1 MPTRDPEKNKQYV
14 AKHRAMMKANE
25 ETKKEYNKLNASYYA
40 KHASQLKEKLGT
52 DEYNK
57 EKAEYM
63 RQYRAKQKQAQQNII
78 NSQATILQSAIRNKL
93 ARKALLQQKQIKANE
108 IISSINQ
115 QRQQSLFNK
124 LNASV
129 MSNDMLNNLFD
140 NFEIQNPVKR
150 PVGRPKLPRRPVGRP
165 PKHV

>member
-14 AKHRAMMKANE
+14 AKHRAMMKAKE

-108 IISSINQ
+108 VVSKINQ
-115 QRQQSLFNK
+115 ENKQSLINK
-124 LNASV
+124 LNAVV
-129 MSNDMLNNLFD
+129 MTNDILNNLFEKPYPIV
-140 NFEIQNPVKR
+140 NRGPGRPKKLRN
-150 PVGRPKLPRRPVGRP
+150 PVGRPKKQV
-165 PKHV
+165 